1 MIEIL
6 LFFCKINRCH
16 YHLVKPFFQMHKL
29 SLPVDKYSLL
39 FFVKPVSTLFSP
51 ASMLSLSRQ
60 PCSALGPL
68 ENISSKLFS
77 WRLRHMTQ
85 FLEMS
90 QLLHR
95 FNKEIIECI
104 KFWWTMPPT
113 KLTDNAKHGPGFMFY
128 TSNVCW
134 EHLGFIFR
142 WKN

>member
-1 MIEIL
+1 MVKTGMAIAGRFNI
-6 LFFCKINRCH
+6 F
-16 YHLVKPFFQMHKL
+16 YLV
-29 SLPVDKYSLL
+29 
-39 FFVKPVSTLFSP
+39 FFVEPVSTFFSP

-60 PCSALGPL
+60 PCSALGLL

-104 KFWWTMPPT
+104 KF
-113 KLTDNAKHGPGFMFY
+113 
-128 TSNVCW
+128 
-134 EHLGFIFR
+134 
-142 WKN
+142 